1 MITQDGLQ
9 RLPLQRNAVPA
20 TRPEFFDD
28 LEVSVIFDTGDEPA
42 VIGVNA
48 VEQPKIVVAEI
59 EQDEGASYPLTGG

>member
-1 MITQDGLQ
+1 
-9 RLPLQRNAVPA
+9 
-20 TRPEFFDD
+20 
-28 LEVSVIFDTGDEPA
+28 DEPA